1 MHTTRNKLFFFGSTL
16 AAGLCSLGLHRY
28 MMDSFLDS
36 KGLLISGNLPGRLLI
51 LVGLLFAG
59 ALLWKLRGLG
69 GDGTYADNFP
79 KNTASGLLM
88 IAAGVV
94 LAAAAPGLMQPAA
107 PGAEL
112 VAWARLFEQLTDAA
126 MTALPW
132 LAAVSMAVLGLFRM
146 KGRKPAP
153 WFSGVVCLFYMMLL
167 VTNYRLWSAD
177 PQLQDYAYQ
186 LLAGVLLMLCSFH
199 RTCCD
204 AGIIQR
210 KKLVITGLLAAV
222 CCMASISMP
231 FQQQF
236 YLASAL
242 WSAGCICLPAVLPPD
257 PEPEPEPEE
266 EAPGADEE

>member
-210 KKLVITGLLAAV
+210 KKLIFTALAAAL
-222 CCMASISMP
+222 CATAALSME
-231 FQQQF
+231 FQRLF

-242 WSAGCICLPAVLPPD
+242 WAMGAVCSVEPLPPD
-257 PEPEPEPEE
+257 PEEQTSEE
-266 EAPGADEE
+266 NLKNE